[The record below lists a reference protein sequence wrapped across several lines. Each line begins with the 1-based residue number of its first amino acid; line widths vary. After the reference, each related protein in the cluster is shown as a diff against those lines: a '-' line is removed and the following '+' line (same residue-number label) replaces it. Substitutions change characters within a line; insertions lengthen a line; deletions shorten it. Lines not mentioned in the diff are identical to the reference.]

1 MKRALILS
9 ILFVLSLAT
18 SSVCAQ
24 SMPAVKLGDDPAHT
38 IAGRDLPKDDARVT
52 QAREWL
58 KKIAEATGENEEQ
71 VAASA
76 MKLSRFFHD
85 ALRVRALPIE
95 ALEGMALLAAPGK
108 SLGELT
114 SGYYEARR
122 NAADKSHA
130 AARAALKQRQ

>member
-1 MKRALILS
+1 MKRALIFSFLLLS
-9 ILFVLSLAT
+9 MANSAVF
-18 SSVCAQ
+18 AQ

-38 IAGRDLPKDDARVT
+38 LAGRDLPKDDARVA
-52 QAREWL
+52 QARAWL

-108 SLGELT
+108 PLGELT

-130 AARAALKQRQ
+130 AALAALKQRQ